1 MKTLSTSIIVAVI
14 TLTAALPGFA
24 KDKKDKKSKK
34 EKDQTEQ
41 WEKIG
46 AATPVPSEPA
56 GRTQPTFV
64 ITTQERTLIRDYC
77 RSTAVTSPR
86 GRTAHKLPPGLA
98 KRISRA
104 DLPLGWQKKICV
116 GQVVPEPVLQECE
129 PLPREI
135 TVRLPKP
142 PMGTITV
149 AVEGRI
155 VRLMEAT
162 HEILDVFELA
172 RNM

>member
-14 TLTAALPGFA
+14 ALTAALPSFGN
-24 KDKKDKKSKK
+24 DKKDKKNKK

-64 ITTQERTLIRDYC
+64 ITTQERRLIRDYC
-77 RSTAVTSPR
+77 QTTAVTTPR

-98 KRISRA
+98 RKIARA
-104 DLPLGWQKKICV
+104 DLPQGWQKKICV
-116 GQVVPEPVLQECE
+116 GQVIPEPVLQECA
-129 PLPREI
+129 PLPREV
-135 TVRLPKP
+135 T
-142 PMGTITV
+142 
-149 AVEGRI
+149 
-155 VRLMEAT
+155 
-162 HEILDVFELA
+162 
-172 RNM
+172 

>member
-1 MKTLSTSIIVAVI
+1 MKTLTTSTLVLLVA
-14 TLTAALPGFA
+14 LTAALPSFG
-24 KDKKDKKSKK
+24 KDKKKKVT
-34 EKDQTEQ
+34 DQSEQ

-56 GRTQPTFV
+56 GRTQPAYTITF
-64 ITTQERTLIRDYC
+64 QEKRLIRDYC
-77 RSTAVTSPR
+77 QSTAVTTPR

-98 KRISRA
+98 KRIDRG
-104 DLPLGWQKKICV
+104 DLPPGWQKKICV
-116 GQVVPEPVLQECE
+116 GQVIPEPVLQECA

-142 PMGTITV
+142 PLGTITV

-155 VRLMEAT
+155 VRLMETT

-172 RNM
+172 KNM